1 MPTYVG
7 SKCSLWVQSLDFQ
20 VLEARGGP
28 GDHLPAERGGW
39 AHQGGLVLQIPQFY
53 PFLAVFIGGC
63 GLRDVC
69 LRSAAGIS
77 RSPPPFFLKNGAMP
91 GTTFVCVPLP
101 VFSHLSEAWSTDCLV
116 VVKINSES
124 FYLHIKPPY
133 PAVFI

>member
-28 GDHLPAERGGW
+28 GDHLPAERGGC

-53 PFLAVFIGGC
+53 PLLAVFIGGC

-69 LRSAAGIS
+69 VPQVSCWHLSFSSSLLSEKWCYAWDYLCVCPSSCFLPPLRSIE
-77 RSPPPFFLKNGAMP
+77 
-91 GTTFVCVPLP
+91 
-101 VFSHLSEAWSTDCLV
+101 H
-116 VVKINSES
+116 
-124 FYLHIKPPY
+124 
-133 PAVFI
+133 